1 MKGFIE
7 HLIESSEE
15 FSREIEREYMNIEV
29 PYLSEAYKKWMLNK
43 NGKSENVVRAYISYI
58 KSADKEFFTF
68 EEDFFILLPQKIK
81 AGDFDGVSSLFDE
94 YLGIIDEWLEDSK
107 KEDVGISTKKISD
120 WRSGFRNY
128 RDFIV
133 KWLIPTM
140 KAHLEKQKGV
150 QAVVADATAY
160 KRLFAEDD
168 FLHWL
173 IYTDNK
179 GVSSAQSYVSR
190 LKRLN
195 RIVSDKCSAVLPKG
209 CDAFSLIPKY
219 LREHKGE
226 EAVRFLFAL
235 DEKLTNKIRQNDAS
249 LMPVDA
255 LRNSVSSLRKYT
267 KFLIEEYIDDIS
279 DNNEDS
285 ADDMKETSAIG
296 GDTSILTYDYEKLEQ
311 IFHFR
316 LITQDRMSNG
326 KDVFFP
332 IDIIKR
338 LFRLSEKVS
347 SKSNANKGDYKWFNR
362 WIDNCIAE
370 IVVATDKGN
379 FIMADL
385 SEFNAITINTA
396 TKEVTVKLQN
406 GETAQMQTLTV
417 EEASPIQLMK
427 ANKLSKIHIDHV
439 PPISDI
445 LSENI
450 SSLPAMVRLTEI
462 IRNVANAS
470 NLPIIT
476 KNFSEIARKVV
487 NSKEYI
493 MEMMELI
500 PNLKDEMELIREKTT
515 LQLMEAECNLKKNKR
530 SVAF

>member
-1 MKGFIE
+1 MKGYIE
-7 HLIESSEE
+7 HLIASSEE
-15 FSREIEREYMNIEV
+15 FSREIEREYKNIEV

-43 NGKSENVVRAYISYI
+43 NGKTENVVRSYISYI

-68 EEDFFILLPQKIK
+68 EEDFFILLPQKIQ
-81 AGDFDGVSSLFDE
+81 AGDFAGVSSLFDK
-94 YLGIIDEWLEDSK
+94 YLGIIDEWFETSK

-128 RDFIV
+128 HTFIV
-133 KWLIPTM
+133 EWLIPTM
-140 KAHLEKQKGV
+140 KAHLATQKGV
-150 QAVVADATAY
+150 QAIVADAAIY

-173 IYTDNK
+173 IEIDNK

-209 CDAFSLIPKY
+209 SDIFSLIPKY
-219 LREHKGE
+219 LRENKGE
-226 EAVRFLFAL
+226 EAARLLFAL
-235 DEKLTNKIRQNDAS
+235 DEKLMSKIRQNDTS
-249 LMPVDA
+249 LMPIDI

-285 ADDMKETSAIG
+285 ANDIKETSTIG
-296 GDTSILTYDYEKLEQ
+296 GDALILTYDYEELEHN
-311 IFHFR
+311 FHFR

-347 SKSNANKGDYKWFNR
+347 SKSSVSKGNYKWFNR

-385 SEFNAITINTA
+385 SEFNAITINTV

-406 GETAQMQTLTV
+406 GETAQMQTCTV
-417 EEASPIQLMK
+417 EEASPIRLMEVD
-427 ANKLSKIHIDHV
+427 KLSNIHIDHT
-439 PPISDI
+439 PLISDI
-445 LSENI
+445 LSENL

-470 NLPIIT
+470 NLSITT
-476 KNFSEIARKVV
+476 KNFSDIARKVV
-487 NSKEYI
+487 NSKDYI
-493 MEMMELI
+493 MEMIELI
-500 PNLKDEMELIREKTT
+500 PELKDEMELIREKTT
-515 LQLMEAECNLKKNKR
+515 LQLMEAGCNLRKK
-530 SVAF
+530 